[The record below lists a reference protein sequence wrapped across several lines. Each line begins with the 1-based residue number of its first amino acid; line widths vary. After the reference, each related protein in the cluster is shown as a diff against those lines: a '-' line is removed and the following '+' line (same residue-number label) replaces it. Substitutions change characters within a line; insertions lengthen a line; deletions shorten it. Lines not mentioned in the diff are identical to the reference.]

1 MDYKKIKGLTLIESI
16 VALGVGSAITIGVI
30 QNNIEDTEA
39 ELIGKTLREAAK
51 IIYAVDHRIAID
63 GYDPT
68 RWGGKL
74 SWSDKDEI
82 ASDLVAK
89 KLTYYKAK
97 ECANGDW
104 KPRMSLANDARLIDC
119 KMWSELRENG
129 LEVSANFILDDLG
142 YIRDFELLIDFESEK
157 VLSDNIKE
165 IKKALFEISSDN
177 SKESSGIH
185 NFNFVKKDTNEEIST
200 IECVNNFKKCSLKMS
215 MNRSGS
221 YEYLTLFGDQSMSD
235 NSQLTFIE
243 GTETGAREPLKCLHW
258 KNNKDNKLNSSL
270 WKSDTVNC
278 GIGVHVDNN
287 DSLNPTKSIAVLAA
301 MGNFENIVLDKE
313 CKDLTWNSGDVVED
327 GDSPC
332 GILSDGSVVQVIDNA
347 IANTGLFEN
356 LYIKDAYFKD
366 VVVKEL
372 KDVNYAE
379 INNLTTTTVTA
390 RETIVN
396 NLLTVNGNTEVF
408 DSVFGENTAITINNA
423 IFEKG
428 ASFNSG
434 SDIEIGGD
442 LNIAGDVELTKT
454 LSLKDTLVKKDLT
467 VKGDSTISGT
477 MDLNDVTKLSNLT
490 SNTNIVGNT
499 IEKIGGSVAISGN
512 SKMTAPVGEFGNYNV
527 EFSSIRSKIDGMNS
541 IGGTSIQGQDIITVI
556 PGGWTNT
563 GSLTNCDAWTPDPAT
578 ITKGESFEQV
588 RFCDQRQERSIYTY
602 KNGNL
607 QSIAKEYQTVD
618 GSETRMSVGTKE
630 DMECIARTTA
640 VMSKVDSYVY
650 LDYSGYRVLWKG
662 DWIANQDKGRS
673 FTNWT
678 KVGDYYYKKYGNQM
692 GWSSAGGHGGY
703 TIWGICRSA
712 TGLE

>member
-1 MDYKKIKGLTLIESI
+1 MDYKKIKGLTLVESI
-16 VALGVGSAITIGVI
+16 VALGVGGAITIGVI
-30 QNNIEDTEA
+30 QNNIDETESK
-39 ELIGKTLREAAK
+39 IVGQTLREAAK

-63 GYDPT
+63 GYDPS

-74 SWSDKDEI
+74 SWNNKEEI
-82 ASDLVAK
+82 ASDLVAN

-119 KMWSELRENG
+119 EMWSESKDNG
-129 LEVSANFILDDLG
+129 LGFSADFILDDLG

-157 VLSDNIKE
+157 ALSDNIKE
-165 IKKALFEISSDN
+165 IKKALFEIRSDN

-185 NFNFVKKDTNEEIST
+185 NFNFVKKGTNEEIST
-200 IECVNNFKKCSLKMS
+200 IECVGDFNQCSLKMS

-243 GTETGAREPLKCLHW
+243 GTETGTREPLKCLHW

-278 GIGVHVDNN
+278 GIGVYVDNN
-287 DSLNPTKSIAVLAA
+287 DSLNPTKSIAVLATT
-301 MGNFENIVLDKE
+301 GNFENIVLDKE

-332 GILSDGSVVQVIDNA
+332 GILSDGSVIQVIDNA

-356 LYIKDAYFKD
+356 LYVKDAYFKD
-366 VVVKEL
+366 VVVKNL
-372 KDVNYAE
+372 NDVNYAE
-379 INNLTTTTVTA
+379 INNLTTTNVTA
-390 RETIVN
+390 RETLVN
-396 NLLTVNGNTEVF
+396 TLLEVNGNTEVF
-408 DSVFGENTAITINNA
+408 DSVFGENVSITMNNA
-423 IFEKG
+423 IFENG

-434 SDIEIGGD
+434 SNIEIGGD
-442 LNIAGDVELTKT
+442 LNIDGDVELTKT
-454 LSLKDTLVKKDLT
+454 LSLKDTIIKNNLT
-467 VKGDSTISGT
+467 VKGNSTISGT
-477 MDLNDVTKLSNLT
+477 MTLNNGTGLSNLI
-490 SNTNIVGNT
+490 SDTNIVGNS
-499 IEKIGGSVAISGN
+499 IEKINNSVTISGK
-512 SKMTAPVGEFGNYNV
+512 SLMTAPIGEFGNYNA
-527 EFSSIRSKIDGMNS
+527 EFASIRSKIDNMNS
-541 IGGTSIQGQDIITVI
+541 IGGSSIVGQDIITVI
-556 PGGWTNT
+556 PGNWVNA

-578 ITKGESFEQV
+578 ITKGESFEQL
-588 RFCDQRQERSIYTY
+588 RFCDQRQERSVYTY

-630 DMECIARTTA
+630 DIICLERPEKNLT
-640 VMSKVDSYVY
+640 KYDSYVY
-650 LDYSGYRVLWKG
+650 LDGFGYRLSWKG
-662 DWIANQDKGRS
+662 DFVVNGDKYGS
-673 FTNWT
+673 YNNWT
-678 KVGDYYYKKYGNQM
+678 KVGNYYYKKYGEGK
-692 GWSSAGGHGGY
+692 GWQSAGGHGGY
-703 TIWGICRSA
+703 TSWGICRSA